1 MFHLPNNKR
10 TRLEFILIFIALAT
24 ACLFY
29 MMQGYKMVVL
39 YLFYLPIILS
49 GFYLG
54 RHHAGLL
61 AVFCVMLASVLAFAD
76 WAGLAANTSPLV
88 LGLTI
93 SVWASTLGLTAI
105 LVGTLSDDRAAKT
118 KELHEA
124 YVGIVEVLSRYLQSA
139 NPHLKARSVRVAELS
154 QMVAA
159 RMKLSPKQ
167 IDDIRVAAL
176 LYDIGKIEI
185 TTRLIDKAVNNL
197 RANTEG
203 LSQDTFQGSEL
214 IQSLSTTLSP
224 DILPLLAPETTIMY
238 PYHSE
243 QDSPTAADIPIA
255 AKIIRTVRD
264 YDDLTEGATGQP
276 SPSPSAAIEE
286 LRSDTA
292 AEHDYEI
299 LNALEYTVLQSVRSV
314 EKQAQYAF

>member
-1 MFHLPNNKR
+1 MFQLPKNKR
-10 TRLEFILIFIALAT
+10 TRLELILIFIALAT

-39 YLFYLPIILS
+39 YLFYLPIVLS
-49 GFYLG
+49 GFCLG

-76 WAGLAANTSPLV
+76 WAGLATNTSPLV

-124 YVGIVEVLSRYLQSA
+124 YVGVVEVLARYLQSA
-139 NPHLKARSVRVAELS
+139 NPHLKDRSVRVAEVS

-159 RMKLSPKQ
+159 KMKLSPKQ

-185 TTRLIDKAVNNL
+185 TTKLIDKAVNNL

-203 LSQDTFQGSEL
+203 LGQDTFQGSEL
-214 IQSLSTTLSP
+214 VQSLSTTLSP
-224 DILPLLAPETTIMY
+224 DILPLLSPENTTMY
-238 PYHSE
+238 PYNSE
-243 QDSPTAADIPIA
+243 QDNPTAADIPIG

-264 YDDLTEGATGQP
+264 YDDLTEGAIGQP
-276 SPSPSAAIEE
+276 SHSPSAAIEE